1 MKKDL
6 RFNNFQIKA
15 IKEDGDDLM
24 IEGYGAVFN
33 NIDSYGDVIRKGSF
47 AKTIKER
54 GDRIAFCYQ
63 HDIRNPIGKIQEIKE
78 DDFGLWIVVKVSN
91 AEDDIKTKIREKI
104 LQEMSIGYVVI
115 NANSAMIDGV
125 DVFELTEIRLYEVSL
140 VTVAANDKARITSMK
155 SEQDREDFI
164 DDEVDRLI
172 AVTRDQHLK
181 FELLKLKAD
190 FKALLEVEPG
200 ITPQGTPGGD
210 HPQHPTPPN
219 QKPQEMKADEI
230 LNLFNKYF

>member
-1 MKKDL
+1 
-6 RFNNFQIKA
+6 
-15 IKEDGDDLM
+15 
-24 IEGYGAVFN
+24 
-33 NIDSYGDVIRKGSF
+33 
-47 AKTIKER
+47 
-54 GDRIAFCYQ
+54 
-63 HDIRNPIGKIQEIKE
+63 
-78 DDFGLWIVVKVSN
+78 
-91 AEDDIKTKIREKI
+91 
-104 LQEMSIGYVVI
+104 MSIGYVVI

-200 ITPQGTPGGD
+200 STPQGTPGGD

>member
-6 RFNNFQIKA
+6 RFNNFKIKE
-15 IKEDGDDLM
+15 IKEDGDDLI
-24 IEGYGAVFN
+24 IEGYGAAFN
-33 NIDSYGDVIRKGSF
+33 NIDSYGDVIRKGAF

-140 VTVAANDKARITSMK
+140 VTVAANEKARITSMK
-155 SEQDREDFI
+155 SEQGREDFI
-164 DDEVDRLI
+164 DEEIDRLV

-200 ITPQGTPGGD
+200 STKKLQ
-210 HPQHPTPPN
+210 PT
-219 QKPQEMKADEI
+219 QQVQEPQELKAGEI
-230 LNLFNKYF
+230 LDLFNKYF